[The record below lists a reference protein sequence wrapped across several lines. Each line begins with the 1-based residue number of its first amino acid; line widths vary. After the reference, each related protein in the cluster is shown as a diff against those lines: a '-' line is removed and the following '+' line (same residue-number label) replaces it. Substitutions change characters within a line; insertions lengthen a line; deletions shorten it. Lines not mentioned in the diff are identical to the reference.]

1 MFDRA
6 LIVSYKANPRTDK
19 NRLVN
24 FATGYGSNQGNHST
38 KYNPCYY
45 GDFLGDW
52 REEVIMGSPDQS
64 AIYIFSTN
72 YPTEHRFP
80 HLMTDHTYD
89 MSQAMQNIGY
99 NQPTHLGYY
108 IGNK

>member
-1 MFDRA
+1 
-6 LIVSYKANPRTDK
+6 
-19 NRLVN
+19 
-24 FATGYGSNQGNHST
+24 
-38 KYNPCYY
+38 
-45 GDFLGDW
+45 
-52 REEVIMGSPDQS
+52 
-64 AIYIFSTN
+64 N

-108 IGNK
+108 IGSK